1 MAKPTA
7 GDPADLRL
15 VVTFLRAL
23 RRWTQEELSRASG
36 VDRGVISDYEL
47 GAKSPTRKTLQRLAA
62 GAGLPYRY
70 VEILL
75 PVFRASRLAVETSG
89 ESPEMEALEG
99 DLAAGLDQA
108 ILAAVLP
115 RLAPHLLELE
125 ELARGEAESLGEN
138 A

>member
-1 MAKPTA
+1 MAKSTA

-15 VVTFLRAL
+15 VVTFLRSL

-47 GAKSPTRKTLQRLAA
+47 GTKAPTRKTLQRLTAA
-62 GAGLPYRY
+62 VGLPDRC

-75 PVFRASRLAVETSG
+75 PVCRACRLALEASSA
-89 ESPEMEALEG
+89 SPETEPLEE
-99 DLAAGLDQA
+99 DLAAGLGPA
-108 ILAAVLP
+108 ILDAVLP
-115 RLAPHLLELE
+115 RLAPHLLALE
-125 ELARGEAESLGEN
+125 ESLGEN